1 MAVEIAR
8 VNFMDQNGMPQAN
21 GEVPSSG
28 RLSLV
33 VPTYNERANIAGLI
47 AAVSR
52 VLEGFDWEII
62 IVDDDSPDRTFEE
75 VRRLAA
81 QDNRIRCLRRVG
93 RRGLSSAVIEGALS
107 ASGEFI
113 AVMDADFQHDER
125 ILAEMYRKLRDADA
139 DVVVATRYD
148 GQGGVGD
155 WNVARQ
161 AMSRLATWVSRLVV
175 GGRTSDP
182 MSGFF
187 MFRRDLLDEVV
198 YDLSAQGYK
207 ILLDILASARRPL
220 RVEEVPFVFRIRT
233 EGESKISAIVIA
245 EYATLL
251 VEKLSRGFVPG
262 RFVLF
267 CMVGSL
273 GIFIHMLTLWAS
285 RTAGVSFEE
294 GQIMATFI
302 AMLFNFGL
310 NNEVTYR
317 RWRLSGSAIYSG
329 VVSFCVICSIGAL
342 ANVSV
347 AELAL
352 AQLGNWPLAGLSGA
366 LIGGMINF
374 AIADNVVWQVAR
386 RRGHAVAVR
395 STSTLNKATGRPKSL
410 AG

>member
-1 MAVEIAR
+1 
-8 VNFMDQNGMPQAN
+8 MDQNGMPQAD
-21 GEVPSSG
+21 GEISSSG

-33 VPTYNERANIAGLI
+33 VPTYNERANITGLI

-52 VLEGFDWEII
+52 VLEGLDWEIVV
-62 IVDDDSPDRTFEE
+62 VDDDSPDRTFEE
-75 VRRLAA
+75 VRRIAA
-81 QDNRIRCLRRVG
+81 QDRRIRCLRRVG
-93 RRGLSSAVIEGALS
+93 RRGLSSAVIEGALA

-125 ILAEMYRKLRDADA
+125 ILGEMHRRLRDTNA

-155 WNVARQ
+155 WNASRQ

-207 ILLDILASARRPL
+207 ILLDMLASARRPL
-220 RVEEVPFVFRIRT
+220 RVEEVPFVFRVRT
-233 EGESKISAIVIA
+233 EGESKISAMVIA

-273 GIFIHMLTLWAS
+273 GILIHMLALWAS
-285 RTAGVSFEE
+285 RAAGIAFEE
-294 GQIMATFI
+294 GQLMATFV

-317 RWRLSGSAIYSG
+317 RWRLSGAAIYSG
-329 VVSFCVICSIGAL
+329 VVAFCVVCSIGAL

-352 AQLGNWPLAGLSGA
+352 TQFGSWPLAGLAGA
-366 LIGGMINF
+366 LIGGVINF

-386 RRGHAVAVR
+386 RRGRTRPAQTVATSDSVVR
-395 STSTLNKATGRPKSL
+395 RPERSI
-410 AG
+410 G

>member
-1 MAVEIAR
+1 
-8 VNFMDQNGMPQAN
+8 MDQTVVMEPD
-21 GEVPSSG
+21 PDRLTRG

-33 VPTYNERANIAGLI
+33 VPTYNERANIALLI
-47 AAVSR
+47 TSVAR
-52 VLEGFDWEII
+52 VLDGLDWEII
-62 IVDDDSPDRTFEE
+62 VVDDDSPDRTFEE
-75 VRRLAA
+75 VRRIAA
-81 QDNRIRCLRRVG
+81 TDPRVRCLRRVG

-107 ASGEFI
+107 ASGDAI

-125 ILAEMYRKLRDADA
+125 ILAAMYDKLCDSRA

-148 GQGGVGD
+148 GEGGVGD
-155 WNVARQ
+155 WNAGRQ
-161 AMSRLATWVSRLVV
+161 AMSRLATWVSRLVI

-187 MFRRDLLDEVV
+187 MFRRDLLDEIV

-207 ILLDILASARRPL
+207 ILLDMLASARRPL
-220 RVEEVPFVFRIRT
+220 RVEEVPFVFRRRA
-233 EGESKISAIVIA
+233 EGESKISAMVIA

-273 GIFIHMLTLWAS
+273 GILVHMLALWAS
-285 RTAGVSFEE
+285 RAAGVAFEE
-294 GQIMATFI
+294 GQIMATLV

-317 RWRLSGSAIYSG
+317 RWRLSGPAIYGG
-329 VVSFCVICSIGAL
+329 VVAFCLVCSIGAL

-347 AELAL
+347 AELAI
-352 AQLGNWPLAGLSGA
+352 AELGSWPLAGLSGA
-366 LIGGMINF
+366 LIGGVINF
-374 AIADNVVWQVAR
+374 AIADNVVWQVGR
-386 RRGHAVAVR
+386 RRGRAGGQQPSAAAVN
-395 STSTLNKATGRPKSL
+395 TSRGESPAL
-410 AG
+410 

>member
-1 MAVEIAR
+1 MLPNRPVS
-8 VNFMDQNGMPQAN
+8 DPC
-21 GEVPSSG
+21 

-33 VPTYNERANIAGLI
+33 VPTYNERANIARLI
-47 AAVSR
+47 AAVAQ
-52 VLEGFDWEII
+52 VMDGLDWEII
-62 IVDDDSPDRTFEE
+62 VVDDDSPDRTFEE

-81 QDNRIRCLRRVG
+81 RDRRVRCLRRVG
-93 RRGLSSAVIEGALS
+93 RRGLSSAVIEGALA
-107 ASGEFI
+107 ASGEVI

-125 ILAEMYRKLRDADA
+125 VLAAMYRKLEETGA

-148 GQGGVGD
+148 GEGGVGE
-155 WNVARQ
+155 WNAGRQ
-161 AMSRLATWVSRLVV
+161 MMSRLATWASQMV
-175 GGRTSDP
+175 GGHRTTDP

-207 ILLDILASARRPL
+207 ILLDILASTRRPL
-220 RVEEVPFVFRIRT
+220 RVEEVPFVFRVRT
-233 EGESKISAIVIA
+233 EGQSKISAMVIA

-273 GIFIHMLTLWAS
+273 GILVHMLALWAS
-285 RTAGVSFEE
+285 RSAGLGFED

-317 RWRLSGSAIYSG
+317 RWRLSGTAIYGG
-329 VVSFCVICSIGAL
+329 VVAFCMICSVGAL

-352 AQLGNWPLAGLSGA
+352 AQLGSWPLAGLSGA
-366 LIGGMINF
+366 LIGGVINF
-374 AIADNVVWQVAR
+374 AIADNIVWQVSR
-386 RRGHAVAVR
+386 RRGRAQQSRTTAQPAGVARR
-395 STSTLNKATGRPKSL
+395 SERSVG
-410 AG
+410 

>member
-1 MAVEIAR
+1 
-8 VNFMDQNGMPQAN
+8 MDQNGVPQVG
-21 GEVPSSG
+21 GEISSSG

-33 VPTYNERANIAGLI
+33 VPTYNERANITGLI

-52 VLEGFDWEII
+52 VLDGLNWEIVV
-62 IVDDDSPDRTFEE
+62 VDDDSPDRTFEE
-75 VRRLAA
+75 VRRIAA
-81 QDNRIRCLRRVG
+81 QDRRVRCLRRVG
-93 RRGLSSAVIEGALS
+93 RRGLSSAVIEGALA

-125 ILAEMYRKLRDADA
+125 ILADMYRKLRDTNA

-198 YDLSAQGYK
+198 YDLSGQGYK

-220 RVEEVPFVFRIRT
+220 RVEEVPFVFRVRT
-233 EGESKISAIVIA
+233 EGESKISAMVIA

-273 GIFIHMLTLWAS
+273 GILIHMLALWAS
-285 RTAGVSFEE
+285 RAAGVAFEE
-294 GQIMATFI
+294 GQMMATFV

-317 RWRLSGSAIYSG
+317 RWRLSGAAIYGG
-329 VVSFCVICSIGAL
+329 VVAFCVVCSIGAL

-347 AELAL
+347 AELAMT
-352 AQLGNWPLAGLSGA
+352 QLGSWPLAGLSGA
-366 LIGGMINF
+366 LIGGVINF
-374 AIADNVVWQVAR
+374 AIADNVVWQVSR
-386 RRGHAVAVR
+386 RRGRTAPIRMPATSGNLTSRPER
-395 STSTLNKATGRPKSL
+395 S

>member
-1 MAVEIAR
+1 MEQDSAIQPNRQVSA
-8 VNFMDQNGMPQAN
+8 PC
-21 GEVPSSG
+21 

-33 VPTYNERANIAGLI
+33 VPTYNERANIARLI
-47 AAVSR
+47 AATAQ
-52 VLEGFDWEII
+52 VLDGLDWEII
-62 IVDDDSPDRTFEE
+62 VVDDDSPDRTFEE

-81 QDNRIRCLRRVG
+81 RDRRVRCLRRVG
-93 RRGLSSAVIEGALS
+93 RRGLSSAVIEGALA

-125 ILAEMYRKLRDADA
+125 VLAAMYRKLEETGADI
-139 DVVVATRYD
+139 VVATRYD
-148 GQGGVGD
+148 GEGGVGE
-155 WNVARQ
+155 WGAGRRM
-161 AMSRLATWVSRLVV
+161 MSRLATWASHVA
-175 GGRTSDP
+175 GGRRTTDP

-220 RVEEVPFVFRIRT
+220 RVEEVPFVFRVRT
-233 EGESKISAIVIA
+233 EGQSKISAMVIA

-251 VEKLSRGFVPG
+251 IEKLSRGFVPG

-273 GIFIHMLTLWAS
+273 GILVHMLALWAS
-285 RTAGVSFEE
+285 RSAGFGFEE
-294 GQIMATFI
+294 GQIMATFV

-317 RWRLSGSAIYSG
+317 RWRLSGAAIYGG
-329 VVSFCVICSIGAL
+329 VVAFCVICSVGAL

-352 AQLGNWPLAGLSGA
+352 AQLGSWPLAGLSGA
-366 LIGGMINF
+366 LIGGVINF
-374 AIADNVVWQVAR
+374 AIADNIVWQVSR
-386 RRGHAVAVR
+386 RRGRSQRIRGTAQPASVARR
-395 STSTLNKATGRPKSL
+395 SESSA
-410 AG
+410 

>member
-1 MAVEIAR
+1 MEQDSAVLPNR
-8 VNFMDQNGMPQAN
+8 PVSDPC
-21 GEVPSSG
+21 

-33 VPTYNERANIAGLI
+33 VPTYNERANIARLI
-47 AAVSR
+47 AAVAQ
-52 VLEGFDWEII
+52 VMDGLDWEII
-62 IVDDDSPDRTFEE
+62 VVDDDSPDRTFEE
-75 VRRLAA
+75 VRCLAA
-81 QDNRIRCLRRVG
+81 RDRRVRCLRRVG
-93 RRGLSSAVIEGALS
+93 RRGLSSAVIEGALA
-107 ASGEFI
+107 ASGEVI

-125 ILAEMYRKLRDADA
+125 VLAAMYRKLEETGA

-148 GQGGVGD
+148 GEGGVGE
-155 WNVARQ
+155 WNTGRQ
-161 AMSRLATWVSRLVV
+161 MMSRLATWASQMV
-175 GGRTSDP
+175 GGHRTTDP

-207 ILLDILASARRPL
+207 ILLDILASARRSL
-220 RVEEVPFVFRIRT
+220 RVEEVPFVFRVRT
-233 EGESKISAIVIA
+233 EGQSKISAMVIA

-273 GIFIHMLTLWAS
+273 GILVHMLALWAS
-285 RTAGVSFEE
+285 RSAGLGFED

-317 RWRLSGSAIYSG
+317 RWRLSGTAIYGG
-329 VVSFCVICSIGAL
+329 VVAFCMICSVGAL

-352 AQLGNWPLAGLSGA
+352 AQLGSWPLAGLSGA
-366 LIGGMINF
+366 LIGGVINF
-374 AIADNVVWQVAR
+374 AIADNIVWQVSR
-386 RRGHAVAVR
+386 RRGRAQQSRTTAQPAGVARR
-395 STSTLNKATGRPKSL
+395 SERSVG
-410 AG
+410 

>member
-1 MAVEIAR
+1 MLPNRPVS
-8 VNFMDQNGMPQAN
+8 DPC
-21 GEVPSSG
+21 

-33 VPTYNERANIAGLI
+33 VPTYNERANIARLI
-47 AAVSR
+47 AAVAQ
-52 VLEGFDWEII
+52 VMDGLDWEII
-62 IVDDDSPDRTFEE
+62 VVDDDSPDRTFEE

-81 QDNRIRCLRRVG
+81 RDRRVRCLRRVG
-93 RRGLSSAVIEGALS
+93 RRGLSSAVIEGALA
-107 ASGEFI
+107 ASGEVI

-125 ILAEMYRKLRDADA
+125 VLAAMYRKLEETGADI
-139 DVVVATRYD
+139 VVATRYD
-148 GQGGVGD
+148 GEGGVGE
-155 WNVARQ
+155 WNAGRQ
-161 AMSRLATWVSRLVV
+161 MMSRLATWASQMV
-175 GGRTSDP
+175 GGHRTTDP

-207 ILLDILASARRPL
+207 ILLDILASTRRSL
-220 RVEEVPFVFRIRT
+220 RVEEVPFVFRVRT
-233 EGESKISAIVIA
+233 EGQSKISAMVIA

-273 GIFIHMLTLWAS
+273 GILVHMLALWAS
-285 RTAGVSFEE
+285 RSAGLGFED

-317 RWRLSGSAIYSG
+317 RWRLSGTAIYGG
-329 VVSFCVICSIGAL
+329 VVAFCMICSVGAL

-352 AQLGNWPLAGLSGA
+352 AQLGSWPLAGLSGA
-366 LIGGMINF
+366 LIGGVINF
-374 AIADNVVWQVAR
+374 AIADNIVWQVSR
-386 RRGHAVAVR
+386 RRGRVQQPRTTAQPAGVARR
-395 STSTLNKATGRPKSL
+395 SESSVG
-410 AG
+410 

>member
-1 MAVEIAR
+1 
-8 VNFMDQNGMPQAN
+8 MDQKSAMLAD
-21 GEVPSSG
+21 EECSTSG

-33 VPTYNERANIAGLI
+33 VPTYNERANITGLV

-52 VLEGFDWEII
+52 VLEGLDWEII
-62 IVDDDSPDRTFEE
+62 VVDDDSPDRTFEE
-75 VRRLAA
+75 VRRMAV
-81 QDNRIRCLRRVG
+81 QDHRVRCLRRVG
-93 RRGLSSAVIEGALS
+93 RRGLSSAVIEGALA

-113 AVMDADFQHDER
+113 GVMDADFQHDER
-125 ILAEMYRKLRDADA
+125 ILGVMYRKLCDTEA
-139 DVVVATRYD
+139 DVAVATRYD

-155 WNVARQ
+155 WNAGRQ

-175 GGRTSDP
+175 GGRTTDP

-187 MFRRDLLDEVV
+187 MFRRDLLDDVV

-220 RVEEVPFVFRIRT
+220 RVEEVPFVFRVRT
-233 EGESKISAIVIA
+233 EGESKISAMVIA
-245 EYATLL
+245 EYATLMI
-251 VEKLSRGFVPG
+251 EKLSHGFVPG

-273 GIFIHMLTLWAS
+273 GILVHMIVLWAS
-285 RTAGVSFEE
+285 RAAGVGFEE
-294 GQIMATFI
+294 GQLMATFI

-317 RWRLSGSAIYSG
+317 RWRLSGTAIYGG
-329 VVSFCVICSIGAL
+329 VVAFCAVCSIGAL

-352 AQLGNWPLAGLSGA
+352 TELGSWPLAGLSGA
-366 LIGGMINF
+366 LIGGVINF
-374 AIADNVVWQVAR
+374 SIADNVVWQVAR
-386 RRGHAVAVR
+386 RRGRASSLQLQRMQPNAY
-395 STSTLNKATGRPKSL
+395 RPEGL
-410 AG
+410 RG

>member
-1 MAVEIAR
+1 MLPNRPVS
-8 VNFMDQNGMPQAN
+8 DPC
-21 GEVPSSG
+21 

-33 VPTYNERANIAGLI
+33 VPTYNERANIARLI
-47 AAVSR
+47 AAVAQ
-52 VLEGFDWEII
+52 VMDGLDWEII
-62 IVDDDSPDRTFEE
+62 VVDDDSPDRTFEE

-81 QDNRIRCLRRVG
+81 RDRRVRCLRRVG
-93 RRGLSSAVIEGALS
+93 RRGLSSAVIEGALA
-107 ASGEFI
+107 ASGEVI

-125 ILAEMYRKLRDADA
+125 VLAAMYRKLEETGADI
-139 DVVVATRYD
+139 VVATRYD
-148 GQGGVGD
+148 GEGGVGE
-155 WNVARQ
+155 WNAGRQ
-161 AMSRLATWVSRLVV
+161 MMSRLATWASQMV
-175 GGRTSDP
+175 GGHRTTDP

-207 ILLDILASARRPL
+207 ILLDILASTRRPL
-220 RVEEVPFVFRIRT
+220 RVEEVPFVFRVRT
-233 EGESKISAIVIA
+233 EGQSKISAMVIA

-273 GIFIHMLTLWAS
+273 GILVHMLALWAS
-285 RTAGVSFEE
+285 RSAGLGFED

-317 RWRLSGSAIYSG
+317 RWRLSGTAIYGG
-329 VVSFCVICSIGAL
+329 VVAFCMICSVGAL

-352 AQLGNWPLAGLSGA
+352 AQLGSWPLAGLSGA
-366 LIGGMINF
+366 LIGGVINF
-374 AIADNVVWQVAR
+374 AIADNIVWQVSR
-386 RRGHAVAVR
+386 RRGRAQQPRTTAQTAGVARR
-395 STSTLNKATGRPKSL
+395 SESSVG
-410 AG
+410 

>member
-1 MAVEIAR
+1 
-8 VNFMDQNGMPQAN
+8 MDHTSV
-21 GEVPSSG
+21 VPRNEEGSSSG
-28 RLSLV
+28 RLSLI

-47 AAVSR
+47 TAVSR
-52 VLEGFDWEII
+52 VLEDFDWEII
-62 IVDDDSPDRTFEE
+62 VVDDDSPDRTFEE
-75 VRRLAA
+75 VRRIAG
-81 QDNRIRCLRRVG
+81 QDRRVRCLRRVG
-93 RRGLSSAVIEGALS
+93 RRGLASAVIEGALA

-125 ILAEMYRKLRDADA
+125 ILAEMYRKLINCRA

-148 GQGGVGD
+148 GEGGVGD
-155 WNVARQ
+155 WGAARR
-161 AMSRLATWVSRLVV
+161 AMSRLATWGSRLVV
-175 GGRTSDP
+175 GGQTSDP

-220 RVEEVPFVFRIRT
+220 RVEEVPFVFRTRT
-233 EGESKISAIVIA
+233 EGESKISAMVIA
-245 EYATLL
+245 EYATLM
-251 VEKLSRGFVPG
+251 VEKLSRGIVPG

-273 GIFIHMLTLWAS
+273 GILVHMLALWAS
-285 RTAGVSFEE
+285 RTAGVAFEE
-294 GQIMATFI
+294 GQMMATFI

-317 RWRLSGSAIYSG
+317 RWRLSGFAIYGG
-329 VVSFCVICSIGAL
+329 VASFCIVCSIGAL

-352 AQLGNWPLAGLSGA
+352 SQFDNWLLAGLAGA
-366 LIGGMINF
+366 LIGGVINF
-374 AIADNVVWQVAR
+374 SIADNVVWQVAR
-386 RRGHAVAVR
+386 RRNR
-395 STSTLNKATGRPKSL
+395 SGASREAIANANVPYRPESL
-410 AG
+410 GG

>member
-1 MAVEIAR
+1 
-8 VNFMDQNGMPQAN
+8 MDQTVVTEPDPDR
-21 GEVPSSG
+21 VPRG

-33 VPTYNERANIAGLI
+33 VPTYNERANIAPLI
-47 AAVSR
+47 AAVAR
-52 VLEGFDWEII
+52 VLDGLDWEII
-62 IVDDDSPDRTFEE
+62 VVDDDSPDRTFEE
-75 VRRLAA
+75 VRRIAA
-81 QDNRIRCLRRVG
+81 TDPRVRCLRRVG

-107 ASGEFI
+107 ASGDAI

-125 ILAEMYRKLRDADA
+125 ILAAMYDKLCDSRA

-148 GQGGVGD
+148 GKGGVGD
-155 WNVARQ
+155 WNAGRQ
-161 AMSRLATWVSRLVV
+161 AMSRLATWVSRMVI

-187 MFRRDLLDEVV
+187 MFRRDLLDEIV

-207 ILLDILASARRPL
+207 ILLDMLASARRPL
-220 RVEEVPFVFRIRT
+220 RVEEVPFVFRRRA
-233 EGESKISAIVIA
+233 EGESKISAMVIA

-273 GIFIHMLTLWAS
+273 GILVHMLALWAS
-285 RTAGVSFEE
+285 RAAGVAFEE
-294 GQIMATFI
+294 GQIMATFV

-317 RWRLSGSAIYSG
+317 RWRLSGPAIYGG
-329 VVSFCVICSIGAL
+329 VVAFCLVCSIGAL

-347 AELAL
+347 AELAI
-352 AQLGNWPLAGLSGA
+352 AELGSWPLAGLSGA
-366 LIGGMINF
+366 LIGGVINF
-374 AIADNVVWQVAR
+374 AIADNVVWQVGR
-386 RRGHAVAVR
+386 RRGRARGQQSSAAPAAVD
-395 STSTLNKATGRPKSL
+395 TSRGESPAL
-410 AG
+410 

>member
-1 MAVEIAR
+1 MLPNRPVS
-8 VNFMDQNGMPQAN
+8 DPC
-21 GEVPSSG
+21 

-33 VPTYNERANIAGLI
+33 VPTYNERANIARLI
-47 AAVSR
+47 AAVAQ
-52 VLEGFDWEII
+52 VMDGLDWEII
-62 IVDDDSPDRTFEE
+62 VVDDDSPDRTFEE

-81 QDNRIRCLRRVG
+81 RDRRVRCLRRVG
-93 RRGLSSAVIEGALS
+93 RRGLSSAVIEGALA
-107 ASGEFI
+107 ASGEVI

-125 ILAEMYRKLRDADA
+125 VLAAMYRKLEETGADI
-139 DVVVATRYD
+139 VVATRYD
-148 GQGGVGD
+148 GEGGVGE
-155 WNVARQ
+155 WNAGRQ
-161 AMSRLATWVSRLVV
+161 MMSRLATWASQMV
-175 GGRTSDP
+175 GGHRTTDP

-207 ILLDILASARRPL
+207 ILLDILASTRRPL
-220 RVEEVPFVFRIRT
+220 RVEEVPFVFRVRT
-233 EGESKISAIVIA
+233 EGQSKISAMVIA

-273 GIFIHMLTLWAS
+273 GILVHMLALWAS
-285 RTAGVSFEE
+285 RSAGLGFED

-317 RWRLSGSAIYSG
+317 RWRLSGTAIYGG
-329 VVSFCVICSIGAL
+329 VVAFCMICSVGAL

-352 AQLGNWPLAGLSGA
+352 AQLGSWPLAGLSGA
-366 LIGGMINF
+366 LIGGVINF
-374 AIADNVVWQVAR
+374 AIADNIVWQVSR
-386 RRGHAVAVR
+386 RRGRVQQPRTTAQPAGVARR
-395 STSTLNKATGRPKSL
+395 SESSVG
-410 AG
+410 